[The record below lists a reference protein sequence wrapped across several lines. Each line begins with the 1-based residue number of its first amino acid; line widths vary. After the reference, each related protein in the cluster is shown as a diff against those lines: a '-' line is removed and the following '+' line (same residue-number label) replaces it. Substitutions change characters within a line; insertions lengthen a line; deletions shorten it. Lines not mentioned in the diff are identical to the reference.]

1 MLINNNNTVSNKRA
15 NKKFNIDKPV
25 FGERN
30 KIKFVK
36 EIIKKTSTKKKK
48 YIQNIPWPKL
58 APDRPYSEPKSN
70 AYGIFPS
77 LKTVQYEDIE
87 FPLDHVRR
95 LLLQQRLMSRL
106 PEIDK
111 KR

>member
-36 EIIKKTSTKKKK
+36 EIIKKTSTKKKYIYK
-48 YIQNIPWPKL
+48 IYRDPSWHQIDLIQNQ
-58 APDRPYSEPKSN
+58 N
-70 AYGIFPS
+70 
-77 LKTVQYEDIE
+77 QM
-87 FPLDHVRR
+87 
-95 LLLQQRLMSRL
+95 LMGFFL
-106 PEIDK
+106 P
-111 KR
+111 